1 MKTTGLSR
9 VSKDTII
16 REIDKELKNNTMYF
30 VTQQGKTSA
39 FALDGLRSRLR
50 KANGRYLVVKNSL
63 AKKALE
69 KHKIEKL
76 PDGLSGTCG
85 IVFSNGDPVAS
96 SKILMEFAK
105 ANEGFAVSSAYVS
118 GAYMAPEQV
127 KVLATLP
134 SREVLLAR
142 VVGGIQAP
150 ISSFV
155 NVLSGT
161 LRKVVLVL
169 DAVAKKKGSA

>member
-9 VSKDTII
+9 VSKEIII
-16 REIDKELKNNTMYF
+16 RELDKELKNYSTYF

-39 FALDGLRSRLR
+39 FALDGLRTRLR
-50 KANGRYLVVKNSL
+50 KTKGRYIVVKNSL
-63 AKKALE
+63 AKKAFE
-69 KHKIEKL
+69 KNKIEKL
-76 PDGLSGTCG
+76 PEGLSGTCG
-85 IVFSNGDPVAS
+85 IAFSNGDPVAP

-127 KVLATLP
+127 KILATLP
-134 SREVLLAR
+134 SREVLLSR
-142 VVGGIQAP
+142 VIGGIQAP
-150 ISSFV
+150 ISQFV